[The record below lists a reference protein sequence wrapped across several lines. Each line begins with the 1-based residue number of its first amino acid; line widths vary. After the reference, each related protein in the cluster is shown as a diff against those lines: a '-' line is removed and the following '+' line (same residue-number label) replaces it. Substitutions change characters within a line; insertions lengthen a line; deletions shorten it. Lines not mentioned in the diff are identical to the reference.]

1 MARAVG
7 PSISLGQGDYMQ
19 LSATYSFT
27 TSAIKVKP
35 EVFFNCRSGRKT
47 TVYVYMEY
55 NGNKK
60 TRKSTIVFTKKSDG
74 STTFK
79 TWKVGGGDWLS
90 IPFNTV
96 KIRAVVGGVF
106 ESKVTITSD
115 LTPAKPNLTISYKN
129 DNRIDVLVKHAA
141 QKGVRTATVDIERR
155 VDVVSDSWSTV
166 KTFAFNTN
174 VAYEDTYID
183 QQVER
188 GHRYQYRAVA
198 RNGNGNSGY
207 VLGDWRY
214 TNAPDVSNVSHV
226 RNSNTTNTISFTR
239 DGQSVDRKL
248 FSGFRIGRKRSEG
261 AWATCA
267 DIGPGGVNVDTV
279 TFVDDTCSPDNYY
292 SYRVRPKNDERGYSP
307 NVYDEGGT
315 EPTYNTPAAPLSIT
329 ATLNSSGNGVLLLDN
344 KPRTATELYIE
355 RSDDAGET
363 WTALATLDETDAPV
377 TAYTDTTGIS
387 GENVQYRAR
396 NARDDLALSERYS
409 AWAYSNVIVTL
420 SPPSAPTLVMPYY
433 STPVS
438 LDNGSVRL
446 GWIHNPN
453 DGTSQTAAQ
462 IQYLIND
469 VYHTTVTLT
478 TAAYY
483 DLTLDPAVFSAND
496 QIKWR
501 VRTKGADADY
511 SEWSEYSMFN
521 LVTKPVIEFIS
532 PENSAT
538 IEQLPI
544 ELSWTYTDDSGLLES
559 LTLDILRNGN
569 VEKTIDLSEVE
580 PEAGVYSYQLSEF
593 LFENNAD
600 YELRAT
606 AVSDTGLSS
615 VDIVD
620 IYIDYAYV
628 VFQNSLFADAEFDE
642 ETGIATITLSA
653 DEAEPSEG
661 DIVVDSPIVNAY
673 LYRIVSGKREL
684 VSGNLVEG
692 SEFEDKYVPVNV
704 PVTYELLEIA
714 QNGQIALV
722 TMEYTFE
729 SIYWYVYYGDK
740 LARAIYDP
748 SGSVSVS
755 RPEKEQVRYSG
766 RKYPVTY
773 DSMAIEETFQ
783 FSGVTD
789 DRDELNNFIEMIR
802 EGGQGVWKS
811 ADGDCYAADFGFSY
825 SSEYTQDHLRWSI
838 SLDVTRIDG
847 EV

>member
-1 MARAVG
+1 MAEKMG
-7 PSISLGQGDYMQ
+7 TKISLGGGDSYRLYVQ
-19 LSATYSFT
+19 YSFT
-27 TSAIKVKP
+27 TSAIKIKP
-35 EVFFNCRSGRKT
+35 TVLLEGGSG
-47 TVYVYMEY
+47 
-55 NGNKK
+55 K
-60 TRKSTIVFTKKSDG
+60 TRTIHLSWKYGDKKIDKTKKVKFTKGVK
-74 STTFK
+74 
-79 TWKVGGGDWLS
+79 DWVFNSGNWVS
-90 IPFNTV
+90 IPTYTMTLGAYV
-96 KIRAVVGGVF
+96 SGQLTSG
-106 ESKVTITSD
+106 VTITSD
-115 LTPAKPNLTISYKN
+115 LTPAKPKITSSYVN
-129 DNRIDVLVKHAA
+129 DNRIDVSISHAA

-155 VDVVSDSWSTV
+155 VDVVSDSWSVV
-166 KTFAFNTN
+166 KTFTLNTN
-174 VAYEDTYID
+174 VAYEERYLD

-188 GHRYQYRAVA
+188 GHRYQYRAIA
-198 RNGNGNSGY
+198 RNSSGSSGY
-207 VLGDWRY
+207 VLVDSWRY

-226 RNSNTTNTISFTR
+226 RNSNTKNTISFTR
-239 DGQSVDRKL
+239 DGQLVDRKL
-248 FSGFRIGRKRSEG
+248 FSGFRIGRKRSDG

-267 DIGPGGVNVDTV
+267 DIGPGAINVDTV

-363 WTALATLDETDAPV
+363 WSALATLDETDAPV

-396 NARDDLALSERYS
+396 NARDDLSLSERYS
-409 AWAYSNVIVTL
+409 AWTYSNVIVTL

-559 LTLDILRNGN
+559 LTLDILRNGE

-593 LFENNAD
+593 LFENNED

-684 VSGNLVEG
+684 VAGNLVEG